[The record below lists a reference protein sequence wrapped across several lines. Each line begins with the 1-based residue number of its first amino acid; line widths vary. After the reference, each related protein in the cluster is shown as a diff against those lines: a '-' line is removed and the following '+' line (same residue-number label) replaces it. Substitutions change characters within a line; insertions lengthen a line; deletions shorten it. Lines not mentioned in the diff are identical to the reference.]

1 MSDFRNEQEFLAEY
15 EPALYERLSVTV
27 DILVFAVNQA
37 LNALKILLIRRKDP
51 PYIHCWSLLGG
62 LVKKEESLEDAARR
76 KLEEETGL
84 KDIYVEQLFTYGDP
98 GRAPDH
104 RVISISYMA
113 LIQENKAVV
122 TPGDNAEACWFTLRE
137 RENIVELHGDNG
149 EVLEYQVSRI
159 PILIGGVPSI
169 QETAYKHTG
178 SGIAFD
184 HEKAIQTGIRRLR
197 NKAEYTNI
205 LFGLMPREFTLP
217 ELQRLYETVLGKQ
230 LYKANFRKKISR
242 YVEATGR
249 KKNQEGARRSPELYR
264 FCTRVCRTETDDG
277 LIGRIES

>member
-37 LNALKILLIRRKDP
+37 LNALKILLIRRKAP

-62 LVKKEESLEDAARR
+62 LVKKEESLEDAARH

-113 LIQENKAVV
+113 LIQENKADRKSVV
-122 TPGDNAEACWFTLRE
+122 
-137 RENIVELHGDNG
+137 
-149 EVLEYQVSRI
+149 
-159 PILIGGVPSI
+159 
-169 QETAYKHTG
+169 
-178 SGIAFD
+178 
-184 HEKAIQTGIRRLR
+184 
-197 NKAEYTNI
+197 
-205 LFGLMPREFTLP
+205 
-217 ELQRLYETVLGKQ
+217 
-230 LYKANFRKKISR
+230 
-242 YVEATGR
+242 
-249 KKNQEGARRSPELYR
+249 
-264 FCTRVCRTETDDG
+264 
-277 LIGRIES
+277 